1 MITRATLISW
11 ALLAVL
17 AAHGPAIAEPSN
29 RISDR
34 NRQKQAAEQE
44 RAELRKKLSDLKE
57 DIVKTEKARGDAADA
72 LGHRPLVMP
81 AVTAHAVHGTAFD
94 VDPVQPGGG
103 WVPQRAFAHLAAG
116 GWPRCSTS

>member
-11 ALLAVL
+11 ALLAAL
-17 AAHGPAIAEPSN
+17 DAHGPATAEPSN

-72 LGHRPLVMP
+72 LADSEASISNANRTL
-81 AVTAHAVHGTAFD
+81 
-94 VDPVQPGGG
+94 
-103 WVPQRAFAHLAAG
+103 RELA
-116 GWPRCSTS
+116 SEH